1 MLRFLLISMAGF
13 SAVALASADSISKVN
28 GGIRIEASQN
38 VGDLSTVN
46 GSIEVGEGAHAQE
59 VETVNGSVQL
69 QPRVVAESV
78 ETVNGSVRVAA
89 EAQVLESAETV
100 NGRITLDKRT
110 QIGGSISTVN
120 GDLTLDE
127 SRVEGE
133 LKTVNGD
140 ITVGAD
146 SRVGGG
152 ILVEK
157 PHGWSHG
164 SNKTIPKI
172 VIGPRAVVEGTL
184 RFERE
189 VKLYVSRSATI
200 GKVEGATPVM
210 FDGEAP

>member
-1 MLRFLLISMAGF
+1 MLHSCYSGGF
-13 SAVALASADSISKVN
+13 RPWLCVRRQHTKVN
-28 GGIRIEASQN
+28 GGIRSRRRRTSA
-38 VGDLSTVN
+38 LSTVN

-78 ETVNGSVRVAA
+78 QTVNGSVRVGS

-157 PHGWSHG
+157 PHGWGHG
-164 SNKTIPKI
+164 SNKIFK
-172 VIGPRAVVEGTL
+172 
-184 RFERE
+184 
-189 VKLYVSRSATI
+189 S
-200 GKVEGATPVM
+200 
-210 FDGEAP
+210 